1 MIVESE
7 RIDQLVNIFYMRL
20 MVDRFVLG
28 TIRQCSQCMEKI
40 LKKIL
45 FLKGKIYTMGWPGC
59 SESGTCR
66 CRTASR

>member
-28 TIRQCSQCMEKI
+28 TIRQCSQCMQI

-45 FLKGKIYTMGWPGC
+45 FQLHKIYMMDSLVC
-59 SESGTCR
+59 FALGTCQ
-66 CRTASR
+66 CRMGYK